1 MSPSKLAL
9 KFNSRNLPTITK
21 NQNWIKV
28 KHKFHHEFIAY
39 QKYIFYTYTDLILY
53 SLVDY

>member
-1 MSPSKLAL
+1 MSPLKLAL